1 MTADPYNAALRKLFA
16 ETAHAGSVD
25 NGSCVLVDDQGL
37 RVSLSASVADG
48 QIETMRFRAWGC
60 PHLLAA
66 AEAVC
71 RWYEGRALPELQAF
85 SAAEI
90 MQTLPVPREKLGR
103 ILVLEDAVRSLGQSV
118 RVTPD
123 EGEDTD

>member
-66 AEAVC
+66 AEFAC
-71 RWYEGRALPELQAF
+71 DYYEGRSVADLDKFP
-85 SAAEI
+85 SARIMEYLAVPAEK
-90 MQTLPVPREKLGR
+90 TGR
-103 ILVLEDAVRSLGQSV
+103 ILVLEDAVRSLGH
-118 RVTPD
+118 RL
-123 EGEDTD
+123 GH